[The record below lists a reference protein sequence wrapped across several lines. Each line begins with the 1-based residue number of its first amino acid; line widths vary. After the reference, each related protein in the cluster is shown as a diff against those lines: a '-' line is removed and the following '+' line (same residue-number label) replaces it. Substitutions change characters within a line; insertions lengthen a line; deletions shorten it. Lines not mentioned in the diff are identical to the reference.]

1 MLEGSLSLRGVLRK
15 DNLEGEPLPQ
25 GWGSDRP
32 GQGGC
37 SPLVWGRDAL
47 QFLGEW
53 ETIVTGTGTQRL
65 VRGRERDMTGSRLG
79 AQGVRLRK
87 AWERGPQAWARAARL
102 PRDCPKYAAG
112 VGEGRS
118 QDSPTHLNHPLWS
131 RRKKK
136 QKAQHT
142 GTRERCCLPPARTLQ
157 LPLLET
163 LASCV
168 CVKLLQS
175 CRTVCDPL
183 NCSPPGSS
191 VHGILQVRIL
201 E

>member
-1 MLEGSLSLRGVLRK
+1 M
-15 DNLEGEPLPQ
+15 
-25 GWGSDRP
+25 
-32 GQGGC
+32 
-37 SPLVWGRDAL
+37 
-47 QFLGEW
+47 
-53 ETIVTGTGTQRL
+53 
-65 VRGRERDMTGSRLG
+65 
-79 AQGVRLRK
+79 
-87 AWERGPQAWARAARL
+87 

-118 QDSPTHLNHPLWS
+118 QVSPTHLNHPLWS

-168 CVKLLQS
+168 CVKPLQS
-175 CRTVCDPL
+175 CRTVCDPV

-191 VHGILQVRIL
+191 VHESLQVRIL
-201 E
+201 EWVARLFSGDLPDPGIKPASLMSPALAGRFVTTRATWELSRASTNR